1 MDKEYLEEIADCL
14 KKFLVEFEKLHG
26 VKVRASNDCCSCS
39 GSIEITHPD
48 AGYANVK
55 EYE

>member
-26 VKVRASNDCCSCS
+26 VKVRASNDCCSCP